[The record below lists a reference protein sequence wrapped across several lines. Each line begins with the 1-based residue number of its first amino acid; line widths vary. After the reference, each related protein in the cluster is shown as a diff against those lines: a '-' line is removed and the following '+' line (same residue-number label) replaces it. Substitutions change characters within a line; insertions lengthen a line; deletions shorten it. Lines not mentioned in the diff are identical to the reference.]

1 MYTLLA
7 QINKYEQEKAQIAE
21 LTKTIQ
27 DYINDKAILN
37 ILLNALRLNFTGK
50 ACHQTHEITIQ
61 PLSSSKFSNP
71 NYFSF
76 TIETENNNILFQ
88 AFFERDNRTDQE
100 FTVEIETHNMKVLKK
115 PVIDYLNDV
124 IGLTNT
130 TN

>member
-7 QINKYEQEKAQIAE
+7 QINKHEQEKAQIAE

-27 DYINDKAILN
+27 DYINDKAVLN

-50 ACHQTHEITIQ
+50 TCYQTHEITIQ

-71 NYFSF
+71 NYFLF
-76 TIETENNNILFQ
+76 TIKTENEDILFQ
-88 AFFERDNRTDQE
+88 TFFERDNRTDQE
-100 FTVEIETHNMKVLKK
+100 FTVKIETYNMNALKK

-124 IGLTNT
+124 IGLTDT